1 MNQKNK
7 IIYVADALFKKKNFY
22 NLKNLKNYKIIFNE
36 VGRPLTQE
44 NLQKIFIKYP
54 KIVGIIAGLEK
65 YDKFSLKNQKN
76 LKAISRVGV
85 GLDSLDLN
93 YLKNIKVKV
102 IKLKDELTNS
112 VAELFLTLILVS
124 LRQVIAN
131 INLMKKNI
139 WKPIIGNDLE
149 KKKIGIL
156 GYGKIGRKLY
166 EKLKHLGP
174 DIFVFEK
181 KKIKNKKIKKRS
193 LKFIFRKCDYICI
206 SLSLNNETKNII
218 NSKILNHAN
227 KNIVLI
233 NASRGGVIN
242 EENLYQFLIKNKKFK
257 AFLDCFVKEPYY
269 GELLKLENVFGL
281 PHIAS
286 YTHETRE
293 KMEMSASKHLI
304 EYLN

>member
-1 MNQKNK
+1 MKLKNK

-22 NLKNLKNYKIIFNE
+22 NLKNLKNYKIVFNE
-36 VGRPLTQE
+36 FGRPLTQE
-44 NLQKIFIKYP
+44 DLQKIFIKYP

-65 YDKFSLKNQKN
+65 YNKFSLKNQKN
-76 LKAISRVGV
+76 LKVISRVGV

-139 WKPIIGNDLE
+139 WEPIIGNDLE

-156 GYGKIGRKLY
+156 GYGKIGKKLHQ
-166 EKLKHLGP
+166 KLKHLGP

-181 KKIKNKKIKKRS
+181 KK
-193 LKFIFRKCDYICI
+193 
-206 SLSLNNETKNII
+206 
-218 NSKILNHAN
+218 
-227 KNIVLI
+227 
-233 NASRGGVIN
+233 
-242 EENLYQFLIKNKKFK
+242 
-257 AFLDCFVKEPYY
+257 
-269 GELLKLENVFGL
+269 
-281 PHIAS
+281 
-286 YTHETRE
+286 
-293 KMEMSASKHLI
+293 
-304 EYLN
+304 